1 MITGHSKI
9 VVLVAVI
16 AALAAAS
23 VAAVRYAM
31 KSHTDAISVTA
42 QFDSAAGLYENTTVA
57 VLGMPVG
64 MVTKITP
71 KGGYV
76 EVEFTVNQDVKIPA
90 NVSAV
95 TINTSILTD
104 RQIELTP
111 PYRGGRVLASHDTIG
126 LTRTKT
132 PVAFDRVLDVLD
144 KVSKSLR
151 GDGAGGGPVADVIT
165 AAANVTD
172 GNGEKIKAALDELSK
187 ALRLGPQQGETTR
200 DQLTTI
206 VKDLS
211 SLLDA
216 AARNDT
222 KIRQL
227 GSTTRQLSQ
236 ILSDEQFG
244 SGDTGRKINELV
256 AQAQTL
262 LDHNRDTLKKTV
274 SNGDTLA
281 KTLVDQHREVS
292 ELIDVLPV
300 TLENLY
306 NAIDRNNGAVRAH
319 LLGDKVLTE
328 GQSTKEICNMLH
340 LRQLGCSTGTLQD
353 YGPDFGLTYIL
364 DGLAAMGQ

>member
-1 MITGHSKI
+1 MTGRHKI
-9 VVLVAVI
+9 VVLVAV
-16 AALAAAS
+16 LAAAS
-23 VAAVRYAM
+23 VAAVPFTMTSRADPI
-31 KSHTDAISVTA
+31 TVTA
-42 QFDSAAGLYENTTVA
+42 QFDSAAGIYENTAVT

-64 MVTKITP
+64 KVTKITP
-71 KGGYV
+71 RGGYV
-76 EVEFTVNQDVKIPA
+76 DVKFTVDGDVKIPA
-90 NVSAV
+90 DVSAV

-111 PYRGGRVLASHDTIG
+111 PYRGGRVLASDDTIG

-165 AAANVTD
+165 AAANITD
-172 GNGEKIKAALDELSK
+172 GNGEKIKAALDELST
-187 ALRLGPQQGETTR
+187 ALRLGPQHGETTR
-200 DQLTTI
+200 DQLTSI

-216 AARNDT
+216 AARNDA
-222 KIRQL
+222 KLRQL
-227 GSTTRQLSQ
+227 GSTTHQLSQ

-256 AQAQTL
+256 DQVQTL
-262 LDHNRDTLKKTV
+262 LEHNRDNLKNTI

-281 KTLVDQHREVS
+281 RTLVDQHREVS

-300 TLENLY
+300 MLENLY
-306 NAIDRNNGAVRAH
+306 NAIDQNNGAVRAH
-319 LLGDKVLTE
+319 LLADKVLGE
-328 GQSTKEICNMLH
+328 SQSTKEICNMLH

-353 YGPDFGLTYIL
+353 YGPDFGLTYVL
-364 DGLAAMGQ
+364 DGLSAMGQ